1 MYVFPYSLDNKRYH
15 TLNFYNKSRYGKRVM
30 KAVIDAGFTCP
41 NADGTKGVGG
51 CIYCREGSG
60 YFTSR
65 YSDNIYEDVKN
76 QLEAEKKRIYE
87 KYPDCLIT
95 AYFQANT
102 NTYAPI
108 HVLEGAYNAA
118 LDSGVSGI
126 SIGTR
131 ADCLSDDVIALLK
144 KVSAK
149 TDLTVELGL
158 QTIHDETAQLI
169 NRCYSY
175 AEFLE
180 GYHRLKKAG
189 IRTCLHII
197 NGLPG
202 ESYEDMIATAK
213 ETGRLSP
220 GGVKIHLL
228 HINKGT
234 ALEKMYLD
242 GKYIP
247 MEKEDYINIVTD
259 QLLYIPPETVIERL
273 TGDGDRRYLVSPL
286 WSRDKISVLGGID
299 KRMAEKNIW
308 QGKALELSLQE

>member
-1 MYVFPYSLDNKRYH
+1 MYKFPYSIDNKRYH
-15 TLNFYNKSRYGKRVM
+15 TLNFYNKNRYGKRVM

-41 NADGTKGVGG
+41 NADGTKGTGG

-65 YSDNIYEDVKN
+65 YSDNIYEDVIN
-76 QLEAEKKRIYE
+76 QLTAEKQRIFA
-87 KYPDCLIT
+87 KFPDCLIT

-108 HVLEGAYNAA
+108 HILEKTYNAA
-118 LDSGVSGI
+118 LDCGVSGI
-126 SIGTR
+126 AIGTR
-131 ADCLSDDVIALLK
+131 ADCLSEETVTLLK
-144 KVSAK
+144 SVSEK

-158 QTIHDETAQLI
+158 QTIHDRTAALI

-180 GYHRLKKAG
+180 GYHRLKAAG

-202 ESYEDMIATAK
+202 ESYDDMLSTAK
-213 ETGRLSP
+213 EVGKLSP
-220 GGVKIHLL
+220 GSVKIHLL

-234 ALEKMYLD
+234 ALEKIYLD
-242 GKYIP
+242 GKYTP
-247 MEKEDYINIVTD
+247 MEKEDYINIVAN

-273 TGDGDRRYLVSPL
+273 TGDGDRRYLVAPL

-299 KRMAEKNIW
+299 KKMAEMDIW
-308 QGKALELSLQE
+308 QGKAL

>member
-1 MYVFPYSLDNKRYH
+1 MYNFPFSLDNKRYH
-15 TLNFYNKSRYGKRVM
+15 TLNFYNKIHYGKRVM

-51 CIYCREGSG
+51 CIYCRDGSG

-65 YSDNIYEDVKN
+65 YSDNIYEDVTN
-76 QLEAEKKRIYE
+76 QLISEKERIY
-87 KYPDCLIT
+87 KKFPDSPII

-108 HVLEGAYNAA
+108 SILERAYNAA
-118 LDSGVSGI
+118 IDFGVAGI

-131 ADCLSDDVIALLK
+131 ADCLSDEVIELLK
-144 KVSAK
+144 RISPK
-149 TDLTVELGL
+149 TELTIELGL
-158 QTIHDETAQLI
+158 QTIHDKTAEII

-175 AEFLE
+175 SEFLV
-180 GYHRLKKAG
+180 GYEKLKKAG

-202 ESYEDMIATAK
+202 ESYDDMLATAK
-213 ETGRLSP
+213 EVGRLAP
-220 GGVKIHLL
+220 DGVKIHLL
-228 HINKGT
+228 HINRDT

-242 GKYIP
+242 GTYTPLETDEYIRTVV
-247 MEKEDYINIVTD
+247 N
-259 QLLYIPPETVIERL
+259 QLLYIPKETVIERL
-273 TGDGDRRYLVSPL
+273 TGDGDKRYLVAPL

-299 KRMAEKNIW
+299 KLMSSLDIW
-308 QGKALELSLQE
+308 QGKMLEE

>member
-1 MYVFPYSLDNKRYH
+1 MNVFPYSSDNKRYH
-15 TLNFYNKSRYGKRVM
+15 TLNFYNKSRYKSRVM

-60 YFTSR
+60 YFTGR

-76 QLEAEKKRIYE
+76 QLQAEKKRIYE
-87 KYPDCLIT
+87 KYPDCQII

-102 NTYAPI
+102 NTYAPLP
-108 HVLEGAYNAA
+108 VLEKAYSAA
-118 LDSGVSGI
+118 LDCSVAGI

-131 ADCLSDDVIALLK
+131 ADCLSKEVIELLK
-144 KVSAK
+144 RVAEK

-158 QTIHDETAQLI
+158 QTIHDKTAQLI

-175 AEFLE
+175 GEFLE
-180 GYHRLKKAG
+180 GYHRLIAAG

-202 ESYEDMIATAK
+202 ESYDDMISTAK
-213 ETGRLSP
+213 EVGRLSP
-220 GGVKIHLL
+220 KAVKIHLL

-234 ALEKMYLD
+234 ALEKMYLE
-242 GKYIP
+242 GKYTP

-273 TGDGDRRYLVSPL
+273 TGDGDRRYLVAPL

-299 KRMAEKNIW
+299 KRMAEKDIW
-308 QGKALELSLQE
+308 QGKAL

>member
-1 MYVFPYSLDNKRYH
+1 MNVFPYSSDNKRYH
-15 TLNFYNKSRYGKRVM
+15 TLNYYNKNRYGKRVM

-41 NADGTKGVGG
+41 NADGTKGTGG
-51 CIYCREGSG
+51 CIYCRGGSG

-65 YSDNIYEDVKN
+65 YSDNIYEDVKK
-76 QLEAEKKRIYE
+76 QLQAEKERISA
-87 KYPDCLIT
+87 KHPDCLIT

-108 HVLEGAYNAA
+108 DILERAYNAA
-118 LDSGVSGI
+118 LDCKVSAI

-131 ADCLSDDVIALLK
+131 ADCLPDEVVELLK
-144 KVSAK
+144 SVAAK

-158 QTIHDETAQLI
+158 QTIHDRTAQLI

-175 AEFLE
+175 AEFLV
-180 GYHRLKKAG
+180 GYNKLKAAG

-202 ESYEDMIATAK
+202 ESYDDMLSTAK
-213 ETGRLSP
+213 EVGRLSP
-220 GGVKIHLL
+220 EAVKIHLL

-234 ALEKMYLD
+234 ALEKMYLE
-242 GKYIP
+242 GKYVP

-273 TGDGDRRYLVSPL
+273 TGDGDRRYLVAPL

-299 KRMAEKNIW
+299 KRMAEKDIW
-308 QGKALELSLQE
+308 QGKAL